1 MVAMQKSSSAPS
13 LPPITPN
20 PRSQLQFKG
29 GARRQPVRHYSFLY
43 RSSNL
48 LYTGFHEHEQL
59 GVPRKRVPPRL
70 KPLGMKRPDASPH
83 RVSEMDWSRATAFT
97 AGLSAPPTALGS
109 AYGSKDLE
117 AFFQQKMAL
126 SCVAE
131 GIEAAADH
139 FAREVEPR
147 LGSALPRQVVRD
159 AFTDAARA
167 WNFSALSSA
176 ASSKGFDQGV
186 FRDAAAH
193 AAATVA
199 AALEE
204 LERTL
209 GGDVAVEGSY
219 GVEEM
224 GVVPPAEVSG
234 TAEVL
239 VAGEDSAVG
248 GQDGEGETEQG
259 EVHGEDGAVDG
270 VPVQEA
276 DLIDE
281 ESPGEAAE
289 DPPAQDPPDAAPE

>member
-1 MVAMQKSSSAPS
+1 MQKSSSAPS

-20 PRSQLQFKG
+20 PRAQLQFKG
-29 GARRQPVRHYSFLY
+29 GVRRQPVRHYSFLY

-97 AGLSAPPTALGS
+97 AGMSAPPTAMGS

-176 ASSKGFDQGV
+176 ASSKGFDQAI

-204 LERTL
+204 LERTM
-209 GGDVAVEGSY
+209 GGDVAVEGSCA
-219 GVEEM
+219 VEEM
-224 GVVPPAEVSG
+224 GVASP

-239 VAGEDSAVG
+239 AV
-248 GQDGEGETEQG
+248 
-259 EVHGEDGAVDG
+259 
-270 VPVQEA
+270 
-276 DLIDE
+276 DE
-281 ESPGEAAE
+281 ESGLVGEAVEADQREGRDGDVAADGGPVAE
-289 DPPAQDPPDAAPE
+289 AHVVHEVAEAVEDQVDEAPE